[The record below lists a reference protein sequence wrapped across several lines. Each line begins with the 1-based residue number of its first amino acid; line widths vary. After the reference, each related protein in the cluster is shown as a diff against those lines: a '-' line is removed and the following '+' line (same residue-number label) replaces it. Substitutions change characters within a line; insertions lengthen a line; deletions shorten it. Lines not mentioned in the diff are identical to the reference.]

1 MKEDAEEMHDASR
14 KHEHMK
20 HRMHIFML
28 LSDAVENRAYRIRDT
43 AAEQPEQPAEVERGY
58 RMSDCYCQPMP
69 I

>member
-43 AAEQPEQPAEVERGY
+43 AAEQPEL
-58 RMSDCYCQPMP
+58 S
-69 I
+69 